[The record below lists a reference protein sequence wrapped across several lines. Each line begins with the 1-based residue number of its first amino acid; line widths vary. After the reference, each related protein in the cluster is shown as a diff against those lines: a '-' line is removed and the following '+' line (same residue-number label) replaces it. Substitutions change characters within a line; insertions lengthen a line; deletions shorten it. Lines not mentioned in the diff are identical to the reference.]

1 MNVLD
6 ARGMRCPMPLLK
18 LKQSLHQMNVGEVLT
33 VMTTDPIS
41 QRDFVVFLQQTKHQL
56 LAIREEQQVFYF
68 EIEKGAV

>member
-33 VMTTDPIS
+33 VMTTDPVS
-41 QRDFVVFLQQTKHQL
+41 QRDFVVFLQQTKHRL
-56 LAIREEQQVFYF
+56 LATHEEQQVFYF
-68 EIEKGAV
+68 EIEKGSV